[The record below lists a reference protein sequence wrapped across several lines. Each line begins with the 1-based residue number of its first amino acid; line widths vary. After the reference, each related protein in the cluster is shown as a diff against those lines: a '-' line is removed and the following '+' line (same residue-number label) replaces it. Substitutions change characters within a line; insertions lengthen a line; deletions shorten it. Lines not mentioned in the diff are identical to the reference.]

1 MQDQVVKPR
10 KAAPSKEE
18 DEEEIQM
25 LVKDESTHEVKGLK
39 KITFER

>member
-1 MQDQVVKPR
+1 MQEYVVKPR
-10 KAAPSKEE
+10 KAAPTKEKE
-18 DEEEIQM
+18 EEEIQM